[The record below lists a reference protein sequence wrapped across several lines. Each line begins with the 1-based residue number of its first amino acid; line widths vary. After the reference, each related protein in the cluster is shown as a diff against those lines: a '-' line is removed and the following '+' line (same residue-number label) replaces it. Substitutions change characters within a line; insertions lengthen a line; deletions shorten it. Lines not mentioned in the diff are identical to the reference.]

1 MITALRGDS
10 GWLSNDRSRDRS
22 AVWAFVQDRPLTVVV
37 SAATSCCRGFA
48 IHSGA

>member
-10 GWLSNDRSRDRS
+10 RWLSNDRSRDRS
-22 AVWAFVQDRPLTVVV
+22 AVWALAQDGPVTVAV